1 MNRSQA
7 IEQAKNLR
15 RKTTV
20 FVLDKERVAA
30 VQAVAEVKDAQGTVI
45 KEAVEAVKAAPRQY
59 IRFDYESVSAA
70 KRKMREYGRGVA
82 LLDGETLPK

>member
-59 IRFDYESVSAA
+59 IRFDHESISAA
-70 KRKMREYGRGVA
+70 KRRMRSYGRGVA
-82 LLDGETLPK
+82 LQEGETLPQ